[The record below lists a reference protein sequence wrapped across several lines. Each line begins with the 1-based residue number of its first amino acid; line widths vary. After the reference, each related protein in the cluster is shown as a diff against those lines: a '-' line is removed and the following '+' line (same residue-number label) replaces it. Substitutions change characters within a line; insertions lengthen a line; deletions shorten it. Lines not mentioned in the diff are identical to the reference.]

1 MAVTPDQ
8 VPMWTHKAGHA
19 LAWSEGSGERTLW
32 SMTLCGTLSVGSYLA
47 VPTRPK
53 RICKKCRD
61 VMRDPRLELKV
72 K

>member
-8 VPMWTHKAGHA
+8 VPMWTHKEGHA
-19 LAWSEGSGERTLW
+19 LAWSEGSGESTMW
-32 SMTLCGTLSVGSYLA
+32 SMTLCGRLGTGMMA
-47 VPTRPK
+47 VPERPK